1 MSAGA
6 SKLTKDYQTPNAA
19 KEFPGSQ
26 AVRDKSDSRKGNSP
40 DLQLRSQ
47 RVC

>member
-19 KEFPGSQ
+19 KEVPGSQ
-26 AVRDKSDSRKGNSP
+26 AVRDKSDSREGNSP
-40 DLQLRSQ
+40 DQQLRPPSA
-47 RVC
+47 C

>member
-19 KEFPGSQ
+19 KEVPGSQ
-26 AVRDKSDSRKGNSP
+26 AVRDKSDGQKGNSP
-40 DLQLRSQ
+40 DQQLRPPS
-47 RVC
+47 VC